1 MADIDKALPNEVRKE
16 IEIPGEE
23 EIQEQVIEEAEKEQ
37 QSPEAVDIQENEDGS
52 VDINLDPQAA
62 TPEGGDEHYANL
74 AEFLP
79 DDVLG
84 RLGSDLSSKYQDYVS
99 SRKDWEKTYTSG
111 LDLLGFKY
119 DNRSEPFAGASGA
132 THPVLAE
139 AVTQFQ
145 ALAYKELLP
154 ADGPVRTQVMGIP
167 TAEKTDQASRVKD
180 FMNYQIMDQMKEYEP
195 EFDSMLFHLPL
206 SGSTFKKVYYDEM
219 EQRAVSKFVPA
230 DDLIVPYTATSLDDA
245 EAIIH
250 RVKISENEL
259 KKQQVAGFYRDI
271 ELGKPTAGESEVEK
285 KERELEGTKKSK
297 EEDIYTILECHV
309 DLDLEGF
316 EDADPQTGEPSGIK
330 IPYIVTL
337 EEGSREILSI
347 KRNYEIGDPL
357 KNKVQ
362 YFVHFKFLPGLGFY
376 GFGLIHMIGG
386 LSRTATSALRQLLD
400 AGTLSNL
407 PAGFKQRGI
416 RIRDDAQSIQPGEF
430 RDVDAPGGNLRDSF
444 MMLPFKEPSQTLLAL
459 MGTVVQAGQRFASI
473 ADMQVGD
480 GNQQAAVGTTVAL
493 LERGSRTMS
502 AIHKRIYS
510 ALKNEFRLMAR
521 VFKLYLPQEY
531 PYDVVGGQRMIKQQ
545 DFDDRVDILPVAD
558 PNIFSQTQRISLA
571 QTELQLAQSNPQMH
585 NLYNAYRSMYEALGV
600 KNIDSILMKPEQPQ
614 PKDPALEHIDA
625 LGSKPFQAFPGQNH
639 RSHITAHLNFMST
652 NLARNNPMVMASLEK
667 NIFEHISL
675 MAQEQVELEFRDE
688 MQQLQQMQMQMQ
700 QMQQS
705 PQMME
710 MQQNPQMMQQMQM
723 QNQQMQMKIQE
734 MNQKIES
741 RKAELVADMM
751 EEFMKEEQKITSQF
765 DNDPIAK
772 LRSRELDLRAQE
784 NARKEKEANERMDLD
799 KMKAMMNQQ
808 NQDEKL
814 QQNEELAQLRAD
826 TSIEKTVLSKT
837 LPSSDSMMP
846 NIEIMRKG

>member
-16 IEIPGEE
+16 FNLPGQEE
-23 EIQEQVIEEAEKEQ
+23 VEEQLIEET
-37 QSPEAVDIQENEDGS
+37 EAQEESLGPVDIQENEDGS
-52 VDINLDPQAA
+52 VDINLDPEAA
-62 TPEGGDEHYANL
+62 SPEGGEDHYANL
-74 AEFLP
+74 ADFLP

-84 RLGSDLSSKYQDYVS
+84 RLGSDLNGKYMDYTS
-99 SRKDWEKTYTSG
+99 SRKEWEKSYTQG

-119 DNRSEPFAGASGA
+119 DNRTEPFQGASGA

-154 ADGPVRTQVMGIP
+154 ADGPVRTQVMGLP
-167 TAEKTDQASRVKD
+167 TPEKTQQATRVKD
-180 FMNYQIMDQMKEYEP
+180 FMNYEIMEKMKEYEP
-195 EFDSMLFHLPL
+195 EFDQMLFNLPL
-206 SGSTFKKVYYDEM
+206 AGSAFKKVYYDDM

-250 RVKISENEL
+250 RVKISENDL
-259 KKQQVAGFYRDI
+259 RKQQVAGFYRDI
-271 ELGKPTAGESEVEK
+271 DLGKPTAGESDIEK
-285 KERELEGTKKSK
+285 KERELEGTTKSK
-297 EEDIYTILECHV
+297 EEDVYTILECHV

-316 EDADPQTGEPSGIK
+316 EDPDPETGEPSGIK

-347 KRNYEIGDPL
+347 KRNYEVGDPL
-357 KNKVQ
+357 KKKIQ

-444 MMLPFKEPSQTLLAL
+444 MMLPFKEPSQTLLSL
-459 MGTVVQAGQRFASI
+459 MGVVVNAGQRFASI
-473 ADMQVGD
+473 ADLQVGD

-510 ALKNEFRLMAR
+510 ALKNEFRIMAR

-571 QTELQLAQSNPQMH
+571 QTELQLAQSNPQIH
-585 NLYNAYRSMYEALGV
+585 NLYQAYRNMYEALGV
-600 KNIDSILMKPEQPQ
+600 KNIDSVLIKPMQPT

-625 LGSKPFQAFPGQNH
+625 LGSKPFQAFPGQDH
-639 RSHITAHLNFMST
+639 RSHITAHLNFMAT
-652 NLARNNPMVMASLEK
+652 NMARNNPMVMASLEK

-675 MAQEQVELEFRDE
+675 MAQEQVELEFKDE
-688 MQQLQQMQMQMQ
+688 MQQLQMMQMQA
-700 QMQQS
+700 
-705 PQMME
+705 
-710 MQQNPQMMQQMQM
+710 QQNPQMAQQIQMQV
-723 QNQQMQMKIQE
+723 MQMT
-734 MNQKIES
+734 QKIEA
-741 RKAELVADMM
+741 RKAQLVADMM

-799 KMKAMMNQQ
+799 KMKAMMNQS
-808 NQDEKL
+808 NQEEKL
-814 QQNEELAQLRAD
+814 EQNEELAKLRAD
-826 TSIEKTVLSKT
+826 TSIEKTILGKT

-846 NIEIMRKG
+846 NVAIMRKG

>member
-1 MADIDKALPNEVRKE
+1 MADIDKALPNEPRKE
-16 IEIPGEE
+16 LELPGEE
-23 EIQEQVIEEAEKEQ
+23 EIQETLTEEVQEELSSPDDIEV
-37 QSPEAVDIQENEDGS
+37 SENEDGS

-62 TPEGGDEHYANL
+62 SPEGGDEHYANL

-79 DDVLG
+79 DDVLAP
-84 RLGSDLSSKYQDYVS
+84 LASDLNGKYMDYS
-99 SRKDWEKTYTSG
+99 ASRKDWEKTYTTG

-119 DNRSEPFAGASGA
+119 DNRTEPFSGASGA

-154 ADGPVRTQVMGIP
+154 ADGPVRTQVLGVP
-167 TAEKTDQASRVKD
+167 TSEKTDQAGRVKD
-180 FMNYQIMDQMKEYEP
+180 FMNYEIMEKMKEYEP
-195 EFDSMLFHLPL
+195 EFDQMLFNLPL
-206 SGSTFKKVYYDEM
+206 AGSAFKKVYFDDM

-259 KKQQVAGFYRDI
+259 RKQQVAGFYKDVDV
-271 ELGKPTAGESEVEK
+271 GKPQDKETDVEK
-285 KERELEGTKKSK
+285 KERELEGVSK
-297 EEDIYTILECHV
+297 TRDEDVFTLLECHV

-316 EDADPQTGEPSGIK
+316 EDMNQETGEPSGIK

-337 EEGSREILSI
+337 VEGSHEILSVR
-347 KRNYEIGDPL
+347 RNYEIGDP
-357 KNKVQ
+357 KKTKIQ

-407 PAGFKQRGI
+407 PAGFKMRGI

-444 MMLPFKEPSQTLLAL
+444 MMLPFKEPSQTLLSL
-459 MGTVVQAGQRFASI
+459 MGIVVQAGQRFASI
-473 ADMQVGD
+473 ADLQVGD

-510 ALKNEFRLMAR
+510 ALKNEFRILAR
-521 VFKLYLPQEY
+521 VFKLYLPPEY
-531 PYDVVGGQRMIKQQ
+531 PYDVVGGQKMIKQS

-585 NLYNAYRSMYEALGV
+585 NMYSAYRNMYEALGI
-600 KNIDSILMKPEQPQ
+600 KNIDQVLVKPMQPT

-625 LGSKPFQAFPGQNH
+625 LGGKQFQAFPGQDH
-639 RSHITAHLNFMST
+639 RAHMTAHLNFMGT
-652 NLARNNPMVMASLEK
+652 NIARNNPMIMASLEK

-675 MAQEQVELEFRDE
+675 MAQEQIEVEFRDE
-688 MQQLQQMQMQMQ
+688 LVQLQQMQQA
-700 QMQQS
+700 
-705 PQMME
+705 
-710 MQQNPQMMQQMQM
+710 MQQNPQMAQQMQ
-723 QNQQMQMKIQE
+723 IQAKMLQE
-734 MNQKIES
+734 KIES
-741 RKAELVADMM
+741 RKAVLIAEMM

-772 LRSRELDLRAQE
+772 LRARELDLRAME
-784 NARKEKEANERMDLD
+784 NDRKAKESEEKMNLD
-799 KMKAMMNQQ
+799 KMKAMMNQS
-808 NQDEKL
+808 NQEEKL
-814 QQNEELAQLRAD
+814 EQNEELANLRAD
-826 TSIEKTVLSKT
+826 TSIEKTILSKT
-837 LPSSDSMMP
+837 LPSTDSMMKNQGSMMP
-846 NIEIMRKG
+846 NISIMRRGDE